1 MVLIDGETCPVK
13 ATATYKTVTYRR
25 TFADNHKDKYQGWYV
40 PFDYTIKTEDLENFK
55 FYKIHL
61 IAASAEESG
70 EVTDISRIFIHLES
84 VAEGYVLKANKP
96 YFVVPKTTGT
106 FEFTPE
112 GEGVILYAP
121 VSTSRLHLA
130 TSEFDYNF
138 YGNYD
143 AKMYATKPHDWLM
156 MKGGQI
162 CWNTDA
168 TNWLPSYRWYIK
180 VNANNSDADYSKIG
194 FSIVD
199 EDDATSIDSVHS
211 MDNSDIEGYYTIN
224 GLKLEKP
231 VKGINII
238 RYNNGKT
245 KKVILK

>member
-1 MVLIDGETCPVK
+1 
-13 ATATYKTVTYRR
+13 
-25 TFADNHKDKYQGWYV
+25 
-40 PFDYTIKTEDLENFK
+40 
-55 FYKIHL
+55 
-61 IAASAEESG
+61 
-70 EVTDISRIFIHLES
+70 
-84 VAEGYVLKANKP
+84 
-96 YFVVPKTTGT
+96 
-106 FEFTPE
+106 
-112 GEGVILYAP
+112 
-121 VSTSRLHLA
+121 
-130 TSEFDYNF
+130 
-138 YGNYD
+138 
-143 AKMYATKPHDWLM
+143 
-156 MKGGQI
+156 
-162 CWNTDA
+162 
-168 TNWLPSYRWYIK
+168 LPSYRWYIK